1 MGQLDGKVAVILG
14 ASSGIGKV
22 AAGVFKDEGAEV
34 VIAARRLDELEAI
47 AGDIGA
53 VAVKCDITVDTEV
66 EALVKTAD
74 ERFGKIDIAMNCAGF
89 EQALPLNDLTPEKL
103 EPMIAVQFTG
113 AVSFIRHAAAAMKQ
127 GGSIINV
134 TSLNATLPGEGL
146 AAYSGSKAAVNHISK
161 IAALEYGPLGVRV
174 NALAPSFIKTEMTE
188 KLFKYGDLI
197 QAFVEETPLRRM
209 GTVED
214 VVNAALFLAG
224 DSSSFITG
232 QVIHVD
238 GGGTLRRLPT
248 HQQVKDIAMRRTK
261 E

>member
-1 MGQLDGKVAVILG
+1 MGQLEGKVAVILG
-14 ASSGIGKV
+14 ASSGIGKL
-22 AAGVFKDEGAEV
+22 AAKVFAAEGANV
-34 VIAARRLDELEAI
+34 VIAARRLTELEAV

-53 VAVKCDITVDTEV
+53 VAVKCDITSDSEV
-66 EALVKTAD
+66 EAFIGTATD
-74 ERFGKIDIAMNCAGF
+74 KFGNLDIAMNCAGF
-89 EQALPLNDLTPEKL
+89 EQALPLSGLTPEKL

-113 AVSFIRHAAAAMKQ
+113 AVSFMRHAAAAMKQ

-134 TSLNATLPGEGL
+134 TSLNATLAGEGL

-161 IAALEYGPLGVRV
+161 IAALEYGPRGVRV

-197 QAFVEETPLRRM
+197 QAFIEETPLRRM

-238 GGGTLRRLPT
+238 GGGTLTRLPT
-248 HQQVKDIAMRRTK
+248 HQQVKDIALRRSK